1 MLNFFSSF
9 VSWFIVPVMAER
21 AGPVVEVTG
30 SSKSPVL
37 DAKPAE
43 DENGPRR
50 ADGISGLC

>member
-1 MLNFFSSF
+1 
-9 VSWFIVPVMAER
+9 MAER